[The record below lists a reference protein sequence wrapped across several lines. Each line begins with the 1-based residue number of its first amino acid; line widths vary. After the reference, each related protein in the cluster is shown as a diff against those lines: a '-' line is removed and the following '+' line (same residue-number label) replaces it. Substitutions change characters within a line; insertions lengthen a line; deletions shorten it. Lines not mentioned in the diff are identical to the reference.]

1 MDPRPLFLFPKWAN
15 KLALGLLLLLAT
27 GPIYAGL
34 LLYYGANPVTL
45 NVGYAPVQPVPYSHA
60 LHVGKLGMDCRYCH
74 NTVEK
79 TGMAALP
86 ATETCMNCHANI
98 WANSPKLAL
107 VRESYKTGTPIPW
120 VKVHDLAEY
129 VYFNHSA
136 HVNAG
141 VGCVECHGRI
151 DQMERVETVKPLN
164 MGWCLDC
171 HRDPRP
177 FLRPKDQITN
187 MQWTPPLAR
196 ASGLYLPADRTAL
209 GQELKDKYH
218 VNPNTDCV
226 TCHR

>member
-1 MDPRPLFLFPKWAN
+1 MDPKPLFLFPKWAN
-15 KLALGLLLLLAT
+15 KVVLGALLLLAT

-34 LLYYGANPVTL
+34 LLWYGANPVTL

-98 WANSPKLAL
+98 LANSPKLAP
-107 VRESYKTGTPIPW
+107 VRESYKTGMPVPW
-120 VKVHDLAEY
+120 VKVHDVAEY

-151 DQMERVETVKPLN
+151 DLMERVETVKPLN

-177 FLRPKDQITN
+177 FLRPKDQVTN
-187 MQWTPPLAR
+187 ILWTPAK
-196 ASGLYLPADRTAL
+196 DRTAL

>member
-1 MDPRPLFLFPKWAN
+1 MDSKPPFTFPKWAN

-27 GPIYAGL
+27 GPVYVGL
-34 LLYYGANPVTL
+34 LLAYGANPTTL

-60 LHVGKLGMDCRYCH
+60 LHVGKLGLDCRYCH

-79 TGMAALP
+79 TAMAALP
-86 ATETCMNCHANI
+86 ATETCMNCHKNI
-98 WANSPKLAL
+98 LPNSDKLAP
-107 VRESYKTGTPIPW
+107 VRESYETGMPVPW

-136 HVNAG
+136 HVSAG

-177 FLRPKDQITN
+177 FLRPKDQVTN
-187 MQWTPPLAR
+187 MLWTPP
-196 ASGLYLPADRTAL
+196 ADRAAL
-209 GQELKDKYH
+209 GQQLKDKYH
-218 VNPNTDCV
+218 VNANTDCV